1 MQANL
6 YRLSEEWK
14 EIDTIILYG
23 AGIVFKICQNLFE
36 KVNIKISFII
46 DRDVNK
52 QGTSWNGIPI
62 ISYEDAK
69 NKIENQKIVIMT
81 AHTAYNEIID
91 LLEKQGKK
99 NTKISVR
106 LANLFVNGF
115 GKQKE

>member
-1 MQANL
+1 MCQIKGKCQFGNKENSNMQANL

-52 QGTSWNGIPI
+52 I
-62 ISYEDAK
+62 
-69 NKIENQKIVIMT
+69 
-81 AHTAYNEIID
+81 
-91 LLEKQGKK
+91 
-99 NTKISVR
+99 
-106 LANLFVNGF
+106 
-115 GKQKE
+115 